1 VVWEGSLKCLS
12 LLFDRTDRRQ
22 DKGAFSVNI
31 QTAST
36 GHPYRRRSLLAEA
49 AMMTKVMGLDT
60 ILELGLPDQA
70 IQAEEL
76 PWVPQGERAWFKPLR
91 FDLANGRWVNLLKV
105 TGGGRVNRHRHSG
118 GQVLGYCLQ
127 GSWHY
132 LEREWVARPGTFVY
146 EPPGDIHTLV
156 VDAAEEMITL
166 FLLEGVVQ
174 YLDDDD
180 NVIYQDDV
188 FTKLERYRDYCR
200 RQGIEPQDL
209 RY

>member
-1 VVWEGSLKCLS
+1 M
-12 LLFDRTDRRQ
+12 
-22 DKGAFSVNI
+22 
-31 QTAST
+31 AST
-36 GHPYRRRSLLAEA
+36 ITSTALEK
-49 AMMTKVMGLDT
+49 M
-60 ILELGLPDQA
+60 IEELGLPDQA
-70 IQAEEL
+70 IQADEL
-76 PWVPQGERAWFKPLR
+76 PWVPQGENVWFKPLR

-105 TGGGRVNRHRHSG
+105 TKQGKVNRHRHSG
-118 GQVLGYCLQ
+118 GQVLAFCIA

-156 VDAAEEMITL
+156 VDGAEEMQTL
-166 FLLEGVVQ
+166 FILEGVIQ

-188 FTKLERYRDYCR
+188 FTKMERYLSFCERE
-200 RQGIEPQDL
+200 GIPAQDL